1 TLGILFSVFSAAP
14 ILGISLTGLIAALIG
29 GAIFVRCIFFTPRA
43 EILLKSKPVLAN
55 GTPTTTT
62 TSLPEMRATVR
73 RLADGIWSCLAAG
86 CFGAVVAAVMRMIH
100 QLFPVSSFVV
110 YVEWAAVIGGVA
122 LGWLWMGRRMQQD
135 EIKQKHSPAAGTKAL
150 RERRFASTGILL
162 FTAAWCVSLLA
173 AFSLFV
179 DLTLL
184 LNASVSQVWL
194 QLSARS
200 LLVTA
205 VLLPFGI
212 GWGFV
217 IALAGRLAA
226 RNQPAQRTRH
236 SLSEFSGFP
245 RLHCAAF
252 AGGFLFVRWIVFGL
266 WGPAIALIG
275 LAWLLTVLGLARWI
289 RRRPVPRH
297 WAAKLTTATAV
308 CFVAAA
314 PLFRT
319 NYDPARSAK
328 LLFATNVFVSRQR
341 GVDSEYLM
349 HLDEGRLISSREG
362 ERGTLT
368 AWKYRGTQF
377 HLRENGIPKAVVSSD
392 LRVCPQY
399 TADAMQA
406 IIPLVMHESPREVLI
421 LGIGSGVP
429 LTTSLS
435 FPVQHLTCV
444 ESDSQLL
451 ELLDEVVWSSS
462 RETPLNDD
470 RVQLL
475 TWDPAL
481 AVISDRNQY
490 DVIISNPDQAMLMQS
505 TPYYTLEFYQR
516 VSRRLKE
523 DGIFCQRFQQIDFG
537 VRPLQVLV
545 KTLQSVFD
553 EVIAIES
560 GAGELLLLGSNSSQG
575 IARDGLLDRLQA
587 PQVRRTLGE
596 LGWDWTVPLNLA
608 AYRHQSLAEFSKAGD
623 AGINSAANGLFA
635 FGLPQEV
642 MRWGAKWQELQQRLS
657 KHRNRLLKWDNV
669 EEPDPEIIRRLEEV
683 VRQREYMT
691 AYPDQYWAYRKLNKK
706 RIIQQPRSKIVQ
718 VKSEAPRR
726 EMYPEDKRRLK
737 YFVELGKIAK
747 QQQPQAEQIRR
758 IAEFAIPYDPMIS
771 YFLHQEVA
779 ELYARCEEGEGDPE
793 QELVHRL
800 HAIHYA
806 HPQDRSV
813 KNVAAALN
821 FLVDHPQAAK
831 PWERFDHLN
840 ALCQILKTRWVI
852 RGAVRPKSSR
862 IVLNDIE
869 QSLTAIGNALDEMD
883 SLSKELKIPDE
894 NRRVRRK
901 YLEVSFVRP
910 LRSYRNQ
917 LHQHYLQQQ
926 ETTKQ
931 LLDRAVKG
939 DSPEEPIEK

>member
-1 TLGILFSVFSAAP
+1 
-14 ILGISLTGLIAALIG
+14 
-29 GAIFVRCIFFTPRA
+29 
-43 EILLKSKPVLAN
+43 
-55 GTPTTTT
+55 
-62 TSLPEMRATVR
+62 
-73 RLADGIWSCLAAG
+73 
-86 CFGAVVAAVMRMIH
+86 
-100 QLFPVSSFVV
+100 
-110 YVEWAAVIGGVA
+110 
-122 LGWLWMGRRMQQD
+122 
-135 EIKQKHSPAAGTKAL
+135 
-150 RERRFASTGILL
+150 
-162 FTAAWCVSLLA
+162 
-173 AFSLFV
+173 
-179 DLTLL
+179 
-184 LNASVSQVWL
+184 
-194 QLSARS
+194 
-200 LLVTA
+200 
-205 VLLPFGI
+205 
-212 GWGFV
+212 
-217 IALAGRLAA
+217 
-226 RNQPAQRTRH
+226 
-236 SLSEFSGFP
+236 
-245 RLHCAAF
+245 
-252 AGGFLFVRWIVFGL
+252 
-266 WGPAIALIG
+266 
-275 LAWLLTVLGLARWI
+275 
-289 RRRPVPRH
+289 RH
-297 WAAKLTTATAV
+297 WAAKLTTTTAI

-319 NYDPARSAK
+319 NYDPARSAT
-328 LLFATNVFVSRQR
+328 LLFATSVFVSRQR

-349 HLDEGRLISSREG
+349 HLDEGRLVSSREG

-368 AWKYRGTQF
+368 VWKYRGTQF
-377 HLRENGIPKAVVSSD
+377 HFRENGIPKAVVSSD
-392 LRVCPQY
+392 LRLCPQY
-399 TADAMQA
+399 TTDAMQA

-421 LGIGSGVP
+421 LGMGSGVP

-444 ESDSQLL
+444 ESDPQLL
-451 ELLDEVVWSSS
+451 ELLDEVVWSLS
-462 RETPLNDD
+462 REEALNDD

-475 TWDPAL
+475 MWDPAL

-490 DVIISNPDQAMLMQS
+490 DVIISNPNQAMLMQS

-560 GAGELLLLGSNSSQG
+560 GAGELLLLGSNSSKG

-608 AYRHQSLAEFSKAGD
+608 AYRHQSLVEFSQEGN
-623 AGINSAANGLFA
+623 AGINSAANGRFA

-642 MRWGAKWQELQQRLS
+642 MRWGAKRQELQQHLS
-657 KHRNRLLKWDNV
+657 KHVDRLLKWDNA
-669 EEPDPEIIRRLEEV
+669 EEPDPEIVRRLEEV
-683 VRQREYMT
+683 VQQQEYMT
-691 AYPDQYWAYRKLNKK
+691 AYPDQYWAYRKLIEK
-706 RIIQQPRSKIVQ
+706 RIVQQPRSKIVQ
-718 VKSEAPRR
+718 VKGEAPRR

-737 YFVELGKIAK
+737 YVKELGKIAK

-758 IAEFAIPYDPMIS
+758 IANFAIPYDPMIS
-771 YFLHQEVA
+771 YFMHQEIA
-779 ELYARCEEGEGDPE
+779 ELYARCEEGAGDPK

-852 RGAVRPKSSR
+852 RGAVLPKSSR

-883 SLSKELKIPDE
+883 SLSKELSIPE
-894 NRRVRRK
+894 KNRRIRRK
-901 YLEVSFVRP
+901 YLEVSLIRP

-917 LHQHYLQQQ
+917 LHPYYLKQQA
-926 ETTKQ
+926 TTKR
-931 LLDRAVKG
+931 LLERAVKG
-939 DSPEEPIEK
+939 DSPEEPIE